1 MTPNEIDARLDFS
14 EDRADTIA
22 YEGITACT
30 MTQSTL
36 TESVES
42 TVIDLMWPD
51 GCRISIAWDTKLAQ
65 TMVVSPDPPDKDSLN
80 APSFWF
86 CLEGKAKLMCPHGL
100 ESQLLSGQTSSGQTS
115 PIINL
120 PPLFMRRHPRKL
132 FGG

>member
-1 MTPNEIDARLDFS
+1 MPNEIDARLDFG
-14 EDRADTIA
+14 EGKADTIT
-22 YEGITACT
+22 YEGVPSWT

-36 TESVES
+36 TEPVES
-42 TVIDLMWPD
+42 TVIEMAWSD

-65 TMVVSPDPPDKDSLN
+65 TMVVSPNPPDKGSFDV
-80 APSFWF
+80 PSFWF
-86 CLEGKAKLMCPHGL
+86 CLEGKARLVCPHGL